1 MKVVEGEGLTKWYG
15 EVMGLNRF
23 TAGFGEGITGLVGPN
38 GAGKS
43 TFLKLVTGQ
52 LRPDEGTLRV
62 LQEDPWN
69 NRELMARIGY
79 CPEHNRVYAYLTG
92 LRFVSTLLRLSG
104 YSAEEANNR
113 AEETLRLVGLEADM
127 NRPLAGYSK
136 GMRQR
141 AKLAQALAHEPRL
154 LLLDEPLNGTDPV
167 GRARMIDVIKGL
179 PDRGTSVLVS
189 SHILFE
195 VEKLTEQV
203 VLINRGKAI
212 ASGGIREIRRLID
225 EHPHTVRLTTP
236 RARDLAR
243 RLATENHIA
252 EMSFDGEDA
261 LVVRTRDPETFYRE
275 LPGIVVDSAIPVHAL
290 ESPDDNLEAVFRYLV
305 E

>member
-15 EVMGLNRF
+15 EVLGLNRF
-23 TAGFGEGITGLVGPN
+23 TAGFEEGITGLVGPN

-43 TFLKLVTGQ
+43 TFLKLATGQ

-69 NRELMARIGY
+69 NPDLMARMGY
-79 CPEHNRVYAYLTG
+79 CPEHNRMYAYLTG
-92 LRFVSTLLRLSG
+92 RRFVSTLLRLSG
-104 YSAEEANNR
+104 YSKEEANRR
-113 AEETLRLVGLEADM
+113 AEDTLRLVGLEAVMD
-127 NRPLAGYSK
+127 RPLAGYSK

-167 GRARMIDVIKGL
+167 GRARMIEVIRGL
-179 PDRGTSVLVS
+179 PKRGTSVLVS

-195 VEKLTEQV
+195 VEKMTEQV

-212 ASGGIREIRRLID
+212 ATGGIREIRGLID
-225 EHPHTVRLTTP
+225 DHPHTVRLTTP
-236 RARDLAR
+236 KPRQLAQ
-243 RLATENHIA
+243 RLATEEHIA
-252 EMSFDGEDA
+252 DMTFDGENA
-261 LVVRTRDPETFYRE
+261 LVVRTRDPETFYRQ
-275 LPGIVVDSAIPVHAL
+275 LPSIVVESAIPIHAL

-305 E
+305 G